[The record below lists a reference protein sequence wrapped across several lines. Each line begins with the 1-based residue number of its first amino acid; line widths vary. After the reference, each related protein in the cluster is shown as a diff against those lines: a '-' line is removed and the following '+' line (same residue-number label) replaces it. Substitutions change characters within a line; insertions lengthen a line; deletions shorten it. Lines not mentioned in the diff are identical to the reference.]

1 MEQTAKTG
9 HWATTLLLNVCRLLL
24 AVAFV
29 FSGFVKAVD
38 PLGTQYKIQDYLEAL
53 GLAQYVGDWLTLA
66 ASLSLSALE
75 FCLGVF
81 LLFAIRRRQVS
92 RMVLAFM
99 AVMTVVTL
107 WLAVA
112 NPVKD
117 CGCFG
122 DAVKLTNWQTLWKN
136 VVLLTAAAVVAA
148 WPLRMTRFISKTNQG
163 IVINFTVLFV
173 IGVSL
178 WSLYRL
184 PMFDFRPYHVG
195 ANIVKSMEIPEGAKK
210 PKFRTTYIM
219 EKNGER
225 REFALEDYPDST
237 WTYVDARTE
246 LIEKGYEPPIQDL
259 SIVERST
266 GDDITQQVLTH
277 KGYTFLLVSPHLEYA
292 DDSDFG
298 DIDRIYEY
306 AQDNGYPFYCL
317 TASSDKGIEQ
327 WSNITG
333 AEYPFC
339 TTDATTLKTIIRS
352 NPGLLLLRDGV
363 VVRKWSHNDLPAAD
377 DFKGD
382 GNQTG
387 TDQKLEKLAIGQLP
401 EDRVS
406 VKITMLLLGY
416 VLPLVLLTLAD
427 RLWQWTRWLKVD
439 RWRRRKNAE
448 TGAENEENQSNNK

>member
-136 VVLLTAAAVVAA
+136 VVLLTASAVVAV

-246 LIEKGYEPPIQDL
+246 QIEKGYEPPIQDL

-363 VVRKWSHNDLPAAD
+363 VVRKWSHNGLPAAD

-382 GNQTG
+382 GNQAG
-387 TDQKLEKLAIGQLP
+387 TDQKLEKLAIGHLP

-448 TGAENEENQSNNK
+448 TGAEDEDNQSNNK

>member
-387 TDQKLEKLAIGQLP
+387 TDQKLDKLAIGQLP

-448 TGAENEENQSNNK
+448 TGAEDEENQSNNK

>member
-136 VVLLTAAAVVAA
+136 VALLTAAAVVAA

>member
-136 VVLLTAAAVVAA
+136 VALLAAAAVVAV

-382 GNQTG
+382 GNQAG

-448 TGAENEENQSNNK
+448 TDAENEENQSNNK

>member
-136 VVLLTAAAVVAA
+136 VALLAAAAVVAA

-387 TDQKLEKLAIGQLP
+387 TDRKLDKLAIGHLP

>member
-327 WSNITG
+327 WRNITG

-382 GNQTG
+382 GNQAG
-387 TDQKLEKLAIGQLP
+387 TDQKLDKLAIGQLP

>member
-1 MEQTAKTG
+1 
-9 HWATTLLLNVCRLLL
+9 
-24 AVAFV
+24 
-29 FSGFVKAVD
+29 
-38 PLGTQYKIQDYLEAL
+38 
-53 GLAQYVGDWLTLA
+53 
-66 ASLSLSALE
+66 
-75 FCLGVF
+75 
-81 LLFAIRRRQVS
+81 
-92 RMVLAFM
+92 
-99 AVMTVVTL
+99 
-107 WLAVA
+107 
-112 NPVKD
+112 
-117 CGCFG
+117 
-122 DAVKLTNWQTLWKN
+122 
-136 VVLLTAAAVVAA
+136 LLTAAAVVAA

-266 GDDITQQVLTH
+266 GNDITQQVLTH

-382 GNQTG
+382 GNQAG
-387 TDQKLEKLAIGQLP
+387 PDQKLEKLAIGQLP

-439 RWRRRKNAE
+439 RWRRRKKAE

>member
-136 VVLLTAAAVVAA
+136 VVLLTASAVVAV

-277 KGYTFLLVSPHLEYA
+277 RGYTFLLVSPHLEYA

-439 RWRRRKNAE
+439 RWRRRKKAE
-448 TGAENEENQSNNK
+448 TDAEDEDNQSNNK

>member
-99 AVMTVVTL
+99 TVMTVVTL

-184 PMFDFRPYHVG
+184 PMFD
-195 ANIVKSMEIPEGAKK
+195 
-210 PKFRTTYIM
+210 
-219 EKNGER
+219 
-225 REFALEDYPDST
+225 
-237 WTYVDARTE
+237 
-246 LIEKGYEPPIQDL
+246 
-259 SIVERST
+259 
-266 GDDITQQVLTH
+266 
-277 KGYTFLLVSPHLEYA
+277 
-292 DDSDFG
+292 
-298 DIDRIYEY
+298 
-306 AQDNGYPFYCL
+306 
-317 TASSDKGIEQ
+317 
-327 WSNITG
+327 
-333 AEYPFC
+333 
-339 TTDATTLKTIIRS
+339 
-352 NPGLLLLRDGV
+352 
-363 VVRKWSHNDLPAAD
+363 
-377 DFKGD
+377 
-382 GNQTG
+382 
-387 TDQKLEKLAIGQLP
+387 
-401 EDRVS
+401 
-406 VKITMLLLGY
+406 
-416 VLPLVLLTLAD
+416 
-427 RLWQWTRWLKVD
+427 
-439 RWRRRKNAE
+439 
-448 TGAENEENQSNNK
+448 

>member
-9 HWATTLLLNVCRLLL
+9 HWVTTLLLNVCRLLL

-99 AVMTVVTL
+99 TVMTVVTL

-136 VVLLTAAAVVAA
+136 VVLLTASAVVAA

-225 REFALEDYPDST
+225 CEFALEDYPDST

-277 KGYTFLLVSPHLEYA
+277 RGYTFLLVSPHLEYA

>member
-277 KGYTFLLVSPHLEYA
+277 RGYTFLLVSPHLEYA

-387 TDQKLEKLAIGQLP
+387 TDQKLEKLAIGHLP

>member
-136 VVLLTAAAVVAA
+136 VALLTAAAVVAA

-225 REFALEDYPDST
+225 REFDLEDYPDST

-246 LIEKGYEPPIQDL
+246 QIEKGYEPPIQDL

-387 TDQKLEKLAIGQLP
+387 TDLKLEKLAIGQLP

-448 TGAENEENQSNNK
+448 TGAEDEENQSNNK

>member
-136 VVLLTAAAVVAA
+136 VALLAAAAVVAA

-387 TDQKLEKLAIGQLP
+387 TDRKLDKLAIGHLP

-448 TGAENEENQSNNK
+448 TGAEDEENQSNNK

>member
-277 KGYTFLLVSPHLEYA
+277 RGYTFLLVSPHLEYA

-387 TDQKLEKLAIGQLP
+387 TDQKLDKLAIGHLP

>member
-136 VVLLTAAAVVAA
+136 VALLTAAAVVAA

-277 KGYTFLLVSPHLEYA
+277 RGYTFLLVSPHLEYA

-363 VVRKWSHNDLPAAD
+363 VVRKWSHNDLPATD

-382 GNQTG
+382 GNQAG
-387 TDQKLEKLAIGQLP
+387 TDQKLDKLAIGHLP

-448 TGAENEENQSNNK
+448 TGAENEDNQSNNK

>member
-277 KGYTFLLVSPHLEYA
+277 RGYTFLLVSPHLEYA

-327 WSNITG
+327 WSNI
-333 AEYPFC
+333 
-339 TTDATTLKTIIRS
+339 ATSPVPNIPSAPPMPQR
-352 NPGLLLLRDGV
+352 
-363 VVRKWSHNDLPAAD
+363 
-377 DFKGD
+377 
-382 GNQTG
+382 
-387 TDQKLEKLAIGQLP
+387 
-401 EDRVS
+401 
-406 VKITMLLLGY
+406 
-416 VLPLVLLTLAD
+416 
-427 RLWQWTRWLKVD
+427 
-439 RWRRRKNAE
+439 
-448 TGAENEENQSNNK
+448 

>member
-9 HWATTLLLNVCRLLL
+9 HWVTTLLLNVCRLLL

-136 VVLLTAAAVVAA
+136 VALLTASAVVAA

-225 REFALEDYPDST
+225 RQFALEDYPDST

-363 VVRKWSHNDLPAAD
+363 VVRKWSHNDLPTAD

-382 GNQTG
+382 GNQAG

-439 RWRRRKNAE
+439 RWRRRKKAE
-448 TGAENEENQSNNK
+448 TDAENEDNQSNNK

>member
-1 MEQTAKTG
+1 
-9 HWATTLLLNVCRLLL
+9 
-24 AVAFV
+24 
-29 FSGFVKAVD
+29 
-38 PLGTQYKIQDYLEAL
+38 
-53 GLAQYVGDWLTLA
+53 
-66 ASLSLSALE
+66 
-75 FCLGVF
+75 
-81 LLFAIRRRQVS
+81 
-92 RMVLAFM
+92 MVLAFM

-136 VVLLTAAAVVAA
+136 VVLLTAAAVVTV

-237 WTYVDARTE
+237 WTYVDAHTE

-277 KGYTFLLVSPHLEYA
+277 RGYTFLLVSPHLEYA

-382 GNQTG
+382 GNQAG
-387 TDQKLEKLAIGQLP
+387 TDRKLDKLAIGQLP

-448 TGAENEENQSNNK
+448 TGAEDEENQSNNK